1 MGIEIRLDHQQNSNT
16 LQNKEDASI
25 NRALLA
31 TANNIT
37 IN

>member
-1 MGIEIRLDHQQNSNT
+1 MGIRIRLDHLQNSNT
-16 LQNKEDASI
+16 FQNKEDAPI

>member
-1 MGIEIRLDHQQNSNT
+1 MGIRIRLEHLQNSNT
-16 LQNKEDASI
+16 LQNKEDAPI

-31 TANNIT
+31 IANNIT

>member
-1 MGIEIRLDHQQNSNT
+1 MGIRIRLEHLQNSNT
-16 LQNKEDASI
+16 LQNKEDAPI
-25 NRALLA
+25 NRVLLA